1 MMKQKYTL
9 IMYLFTLIR
18 NIQLL
23 FNGYSNKLTGF
34 WLIVNMI
41 FILIFYIRL
50 LFKNQKF
57 NEYII
62 GFILGFTFFSIDFSS
77 FRDYNKRFNTW
88 IIVILI
94 LLIFLQFLMLIKIFI
109 KNKKYKEIFL
119 LILSFIGSKLF
130 LSFLIDYYLEPR
142 KIIYSTNIKYIKDDK
157 ELKKIIER
165 MPMVNEVDIIN
176 SARLNKSDYY
186 DDYYKNDGS
195 SENLDEI
202 INVSMKHSVNYESIN
217 LLANKIR
224 EFLKLQNKEKKFIKI
239 YFTNRYNYYEALSI
253 YDLKN
258 DKLTEIYLNE
268 SLQSDSGLIS
278 NLLLNAVKIATERV
292 SVSLQKK
299 LVFASSTTHSISIFF
314 NGIAIAGYP

>member
-1 MMKQKYTL
+1 MKQKYTL

-186 DDYYKNDGS
+186 DNYYKNDGS

-278 NLLLNAVKIATERV
+278 NLLLNAVKIAKGQDINIDEE
-292 SVSLQKK
+292 
-299 LVFASSTTHSISIFF
+299 
-314 NGIAIAGYP
+314 N

>member
-278 NLLLNAVKIATERV
+278 NLLLNAVKIAKGQDINIDEE
-292 SVSLQKK
+292 
-299 LVFASSTTHSISIFF
+299 
-314 NGIAIAGYP
+314 N

>member
-186 DDYYKNDGS
+186 DNYYKNDGS

-278 NLLLNAVKIATERV
+278 NLLLNAVKIAKGQDINIDEE
-292 SVSLQKK
+292 
-299 LVFASSTTHSISIFF
+299 
-314 NGIAIAGYP
+314 N

>member
-1 MMKQKYTL
+1 MKQKYTL

-278 NLLLNAVKIATERV
+278 NLLLNAVKIAKGQDINIDEE
-292 SVSLQKK
+292 
-299 LVFASSTTHSISIFF
+299 
-314 NGIAIAGYP
+314 N

>member
-1 MMKQKYTL
+1 MKQKYTL

-176 SARLNKSDYY
+176 SVRLNKSDYY

-217 LLANKIR
+217 LLASKIR

-258 DKLTEIYLNE
+258 DKLTEIYLIE

-278 NLLLNAVKIATERV
+278 NLLLNAVKIAKGQDINIDEEINYG
-292 SVSLQKK
+292 K
-299 LVFASSTTHSISIFF
+299 
-314 NGIAIAGYP
+314 

>member
-9 IMYLFTLIR
+9 IMYLFTLTR

-62 GFILGFTFFSIDFSS
+62 GFILGFTFFLIDFSS

-268 SLQSDSGLIS
+268 SLQSDSGLIN
-278 NLLLNAVKIATERV
+278 NLLLNAVKIAKGQDINIDEE
-292 SVSLQKK
+292 
-299 LVFASSTTHSISIFF
+299 
-314 NGIAIAGYP
+314 N

>member
-109 KNKKYKEIFL
+109 KNKKYKEIFSIFKLNNEDRKNIAEFVKNNGLYL
-119 LILSFIGSKLF
+119 LVIL
-130 LSFLIDYYLEPR
+130 
-142 KIIYSTNIKYIKDDK
+142 II
-157 ELKKIIER
+157 
-165 MPMVNEVDIIN
+165 V
-176 SARLNKSDYY
+176 
-186 DDYYKNDGS
+186 
-195 SENLDEI
+195 
-202 INVSMKHSVNYESIN
+202 
-217 LLANKIR
+217 
-224 EFLKLQNKEKKFIKI
+224 
-239 YFTNRYNYYEALSI
+239 
-253 YDLKN
+253 
-258 DKLTEIYLNE
+258 
-268 SLQSDSGLIS
+268 IS
-278 NLLLNAVKIATERV
+278 NLLFNY
-292 SVSLQKK
+292 K
-299 LVFASSTTHSISIFF
+299 LF
-314 NGIAIAGYP
+314 

>member
-1 MMKQKYTL
+1 MKQKYTL
-9 IMYLFTLIR
+9 IMYLFTLTR

-62 GFILGFTFFSIDFSS
+62 GFILGFTFFLIDFSS

-268 SLQSDSGLIS
+268 SLQSDSGLIN
-278 NLLLNAVKIATERV
+278 NLLLNAVKIAKGQDINIDEE
-292 SVSLQKK
+292 
-299 LVFASSTTHSISIFF
+299 
-314 NGIAIAGYP
+314 N

>member
-94 LLIFLQFLMLIKIFI
+94 LLIFLEFLMLIKIFI

-278 NLLLNAVKIATERV
+278 NLLLNAVKIAKGQDINIDEE
-292 SVSLQKK
+292 
-299 LVFASSTTHSISIFF
+299 
-314 NGIAIAGYP
+314 N

>member
-1 MMKQKYTL
+1 MKQKYTL

-94 LLIFLQFLMLIKIFI
+94 LLIFLEFLMLIKIFI

-278 NLLLNAVKIATERV
+278 NLLLNAVKIAKGQDINIDEE
-292 SVSLQKK
+292 
-299 LVFASSTTHSISIFF
+299 
-314 NGIAIAGYP
+314 N